1 MLPSSASEY
10 IWNEFMSSAP
20 IFIDERYG
28 GESDRS
34 EEVEERPLELACG
47 GVGPREGVGVAPLIA
62 ES

>member
-1 MLPSSASEY
+1 
-10 IWNEFMSSAP
+10 MSSAP

-34 EEVEERPLELACG
+34 EDVEERPLELACG